1 MSQPTAPS
9 KPTASRPLHGLPS
22 LHDDDGSKSHQFKLA
37 LAALG
42 VVYGDI
48 GTSPLYAVRECFHGS
63 HGINVER
70 ANVLGVLSLIF
81 WSLILIISIK
91 YVFYILRADNKGE
104 GGILALTAL
113 ASATKKVPGAY
124 PALIAIGVLGA
135 ALLIGEGII
144 TPAISVLSAVEG
156 LEIAAPS
163 LKPFVIPVTIAILVG
178 LFSFQRKG
186 TASVGLIFGPITAL
200 WFTSLGVLGAVHLVR
215 KPEVL
220 EALSPVYGAQFLAE
234 NGYQGIMVLGSVF
247 LVVTG
252 GEALYADLGHFGKRP
267 IRQAWFFLCF
277 PALLLNYLGQGVML
291 LESPDAKESP
301 FFRMVPE
308 WGLYPMIALSTAA
321 TVIASQALI
330 SGVYSLSR
338 QAIMLGLLP
347 RLSVRHT
354 SADERGQIY
363 VPIANW
369 FLMIGCISLVLGFG
383 SSANLAAAYGIAATL
398 TMMTTTILAFF
409 LTRYGWG
416 WSLPKSLAVTLVFLI
431 PEGAFVA
438 ANIAKITHGGW
449 FPLTMGAIIFATMLT
464 WKRGREILA
473 QRFREQLLPLVD
485 FFELTRVELPA
496 HVPGTAVFMSSTQAG
511 TPPALLQNFMH
522 NRVLHKKVILLTIQ
536 TSDAARVSEEHRF
549 EVEQLEHGFAR
560 IIGRYGFMEQP
571 DAPKLLQ
578 DAGLIPGVE
587 HVTFFLGRENL
598 LATARPGMAKWR
610 VHWFAFLSR
619 NAQPATKFF
628 AIPPDRVVEMGAQI
642 EL

>member
-1 MSQPTAPS
+1 MSEAPAPS
-9 KPTASRPLHGLPS
+9 PSRPVAGMPS
-22 LHDDDGSKSHQFKLA
+22 LHDDDGSKHHQFKLA

-63 HGINVER
+63 HGIAVDR
-70 ANVLGVLSLIF
+70 GNVLGVLSLIF
-81 WSLILIISIK
+81 WSLTLIISIK
-91 YVFYILRADNKGE
+91 YVAYILRADNKGE

-113 ASATKKVPGAY
+113 ASSPKKIAGAY
-124 PALIAIGVLGA
+124 PYLIVLGVLGA
-135 ALLIGEGII
+135 ALLSGEGII

-163 LKPFVIPVTIAILVG
+163 LSAWVIPITIAILIG

-186 TASVGLIFGPITAL
+186 TASVGAIFGPVTLL
-200 WFTSLGVLGAVHLVR
+200 WFTSLGALGAHHLIR
-215 KPEVL
+215 NPEVL
-220 EALSPVYGAQFLAE
+220 AALNPIYAASFLAK
-234 NGYQGIMVLGSVF
+234 NGYHGVTVLGSVF

-252 GEALYADLGHFGKRP
+252 GEALYADLGHFGRKP
-267 IRQAWFFLCF
+267 IRMAWFGFAF

-308 WGLYPMIALSTAA
+308 WALYPMIALSTAA

-409 LTRYGWG
+409 LVRYSWE
-416 WSLPKSLAVTLVFLI
+416 WSLPKALAVTALFLI
-431 PEGAFVA
+431 PEVAFVA
-438 ANIAKITHGGW
+438 ANIAKIKHGGW
-449 FPLTMGAIIFATMLT
+449 FPLAMGAVLFATMMT

-485 FFELTRVELPA
+485 FFELIRVELPA
-496 HVPGTAVFMSSTQAG
+496 HVPGTAVFMSSSQAG

-522 NRVLHKKVILLTIQ
+522 NRVLHQRIVLLTIQ
-536 TSDAARVSEEHRF
+536 TTDRARVSEANRF
-549 EVEQLEHGFAR
+549 QVEQLEHGFSR

-571 DAPKLLQ
+571 DAPKLLL
-578 DAGLIPGVE
+578 DAGLITGVE

-598 LATARPGMAKWR
+598 IATARPGMAKWR

>member
-1 MSQPTAPS
+1 MSNSVAPS
-9 KPTASRPLHGLPS
+9 KPTASRPIAGVTTI
-22 LHDDDGSKSHQFKLA
+22 HDDDGSHGHQFKLA

-63 HGINVER
+63 RGIDVDR

-81 WSLILIISIK
+81 WSLTLIITIK
-91 YVFYILRADNKGE
+91 YMFYVLRADNKGE

-113 ASATKKVPGAY
+113 VSAAKKTGRGHA
-124 PALIAIGVLGA
+124 ALMALGVLGA
-135 ALLIGEGII
+135 ALLSGEGII

-156 LEIAAPS
+156 LEIAAPELS
-163 LKPFVIPVTIAILVG
+163 EWVIPITITILVA

-186 TASVGLIFGPITAL
+186 TASMGAIFGPITAL
-200 WFTSLGVLGAVHLVR
+200 WYSVLAVLGGHHLIR
-215 KPEVL
+215 NPEIL
-220 EALSPVYGAQFLAE
+220 AALNPYYAAHFLST
-234 NGYQGIMVLGSVF
+234 NGYAGLMTLGSVF

-252 GEALYADLGHFGKRP
+252 GEALYADLGHFGRKP
-267 IRQAWFFLCF
+267 IRMAWFGIAF
-277 PALLLNYLGQGVML
+277 PALVLNYFGQGVML
-291 LESPDAKESP
+291 LENPEAKESP

-330 SGVYSLSR
+330 SGVFSLSR
-338 QAIMLGLLP
+338 QAIMLGILP
-347 RLSVRHT
+347 RLAVRHT

-369 FLMIGCISLVLGFG
+369 FLMIGCISLVLGFR
-383 SSANLAAAYGIAATL
+383 SSANLASAYGIAATL
-398 TMMTTTILAFF
+398 TMLTTTVLAFF
-409 LTRYGWG
+409 LVRHAWK
-416 WSLPKSLAVTLVFLI
+416 WSLPKALAVSLVFLI
-431 PEGAFVA
+431 PESAFVS
-438 ANIAKITHGGW
+438 ANLAKIAHGGW
-449 FPLTMGAIIFATMLT
+449 FALAIGAILFATMMT

-473 QRFREQLLPLVD
+473 QRFREQVLPLDD
-485 FFELTRVELPA
+485 FFELIRVERPA
-496 HVPGTAVFMSSTQAG
+496 HVPGTAVFMSSAQAG
-511 TPPALLQNFMH
+511 TPPALLQNFLH
-522 NRVLHKKVILLTIQ
+522 NRVLHHNVILLTIQ
-536 TSDAARVSEEHRF
+536 TTDAARVSEKHRF
-549 EVEQLEHGFAR
+549 EVEQLEHGCSR

-571 DAPKLLQ
+571 DAPKLLL
-578 DAGLIPGVE
+578 DAGLITSVE
-587 HVTFFLGRENL
+587 HVTFFLGRESL